1 VQLDFTSDQDELRSS
16 IRQVLDKE
24 CPPPLVRAHVDHIV
38 RGEDSDA
45 GLALWST
52 FAGLD
57 WPALTV
63 PEAHGGIG
71 LGVIEL
77 AIEAEE
83 LGRALAFGPLV
94 PTVAAFVPAV
104 REAAMDAAQAA
115 RWLSPIAAG
124 ELTGTLA
131 VAEGASA
138 WSSDDVGATV
148 TPDGDGYVL
157 AGTKRW
163 VILEGA
169 TEIVCAVRTPGTV
182 GTDGISL
189 VVVPAGSTTIELVRS
204 LDATRLVGHVNLDG
218 VHIDADR
225 VLGEPGRGAAALQR
239 AVEEATVAASLEL
252 VGTCQAIFDTNLRYA
267 KERHQFGVPI
277 GSFQAVKHKLANMFV
292 AIERARAT
300 ALFAAA
306 TIEEDDPRRTIA
318 ASMAK
323 AAAGEAQRL
332 VAQDGIQLLGGIG
345 YTWEH
350 DQQLWVKRAKAAEP
364 LFGSAAWHRQRIASL
379 LGL

>member
-1 VQLDFTSDQDELRSS
+1 
-16 IRQVLDKE
+16 
-24 CPPPLVRAHVDHIV
+24 
-38 RGEDSDA
+38 
-45 GLALWST
+45 
-52 FAGLD
+52 
-57 WPALTV
+57 
-63 PEAHGGIG
+63 
-71 LGVIEL
+71 
-77 AIEAEE
+77 
-83 LGRALAFGPLV
+83 
-94 PTVAAFVPAV
+94 
-104 REAAMDAAQAA
+104 
-115 RWLSPIAAG
+115 
-124 ELTGTLA
+124 
-131 VAEGASA
+131 
-138 WSSDDVGATV
+138 
-148 TPDGDGYVL
+148 
-157 AGTKRW
+157 
-163 VILEGA
+163 
-169 TEIVCAVRTPGTV
+169 VRTPGTV

-350 DQQLWVKRAKAAEP
+350 DQQFWVKRAKAAEP